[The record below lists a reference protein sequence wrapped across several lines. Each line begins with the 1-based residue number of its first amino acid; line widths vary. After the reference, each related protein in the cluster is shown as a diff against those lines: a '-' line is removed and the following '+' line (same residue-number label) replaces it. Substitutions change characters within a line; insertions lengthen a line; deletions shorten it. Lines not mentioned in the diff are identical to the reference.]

1 MLIQNSAFNKH
12 VERKVSNP
20 QAPGKKIDRQPRCLE
35 MKAAPGRKT
44 VDIERNWDQSFDIW
58 QGIPQIQSDR
68 GSHCK
73 RKNVN
78 LCAEITAT
86 IISRFTRVTEFPGM
100 PVATGGV
107 AQMMIDARS
116 SFSLGM
122 ADGHKSTDQ

>member
-35 MKAAPGRKT
+35 MKAAPGGKT

-86 IISRFTRVTEFPGM
+86 MFRRFICMAKFSSM
-100 PVATGGV
+100 PVIAGGV
-107 AQMMIDARS
+107 IIMMMIDTCTS
-116 SFSLGM
+116 SLSM
-122 ADGHKSTDQ
+122 ADGSKSTDQ